1 MRAGAEQMLQKQIL
15 PAVGVQP
22 YDTEYQKRR
31 PTNRFIGRQNFYAT
45 HSRSEYQNEQAI
57 EINSR

>member
-22 YDTEYQKRR
+22 YDREYQKRR
-31 PTNRFIGRQNFYAT
+31 PTNHFIGRQNFYAT
-45 HSRSEYQNEQAI
+45 HSRSE
-57 EINSR
+57 